1 VKPGAAL
8 AWTAL
13 LAAAAGLA
21 FAARGGPSDSPDAS
35 VDNAGAAGA
44 KALFTYLGERG
55 RDVRALRDS
64 LEGLGTSGALVV
76 AAPTARPVSR
86 AELLQLQAFVSGG
99 GRLVYLAPRSGEG
112 RVERWLGL
120 ERGAALP
127 ESGPLAGEDPTGATV
142 EVWAA
147 TGALRRGARLR
158 ASADLGLR
166 TDDARAVPIAG
177 SGEAVAVLRYSIGEG
192 DVWAFAGP
200 ELIQNRRLSL
210 LDNLELWDGLLGE
223 GPVFFDE
230 LHFARAPGPPLSLG
244 LAAFA
249 LQLAA
254 CALWLAFARG
264 TRFGW
269 PRAPVVE
276 RHRAT
281 REYLEAMASLAR
293 RARVE
298 RELAGELLSRLRAR
312 LHDRLGISSALDLAG
327 ADALLA
333 QRAGLPS
340 GELASL
346 APHGRFGPREYA
358 RMARRVARLEHAL
371 AARRYAR

>member
-1 VKPGAAL
+1 ML
-8 AWTAL
+8 AWAAL

-21 FAARGGPSDSPDAS
+21 FAARGAPADSPDAS

-44 KALFTYLGERG
+44 KALFTYLSERG
-55 RDVRALRDS
+55 RDVRALRGS
-64 LEGLGTSGALVV
+64 LAGLGTSGTLVI
-76 AAPTARPVSR
+76 AAPTQRPISKE
-86 AELLQLQAFVSGG
+86 ELEAIQAFVSGG
-99 GRLVYLAPRSGEG
+99 GRLVYLAPRTPPG
-112 RVERWLGL
+112 RMERWLGL

-127 ESGPLAGEDPTGATV
+127 ATGPEAGEDPTGATLQ
-142 EVWAA
+142 VWSA
-147 TGALRRGARLR
+147 TGALPAGARLR

-166 TDDARAVPIAG
+166 TNDARAVPVAG
-177 SGEAVAVLRYSIGEG
+177 SGDAVAVLRYSIDQG
-192 DVWAFAGP
+192 DVWALAGP
-200 ELIQNRRLSL
+200 ELIQNRRISL
-210 LDNLELWDGLLGE
+210 LDNLELWEGLAAQ

-230 LHFARAPGPPLSLG
+230 LHFARAPRPPLSPG

-254 CALWLAFARG
+254 CALLLAAARG

-269 PRAPVVE
+269 PRAPFHE

-281 REYLEAMASLAR
+281 REYLEAMASLTR

-298 RELAGELLSRLRAR
+298 RELAAELLSRLRAR
-312 LHDRLGISSALDLAG
+312 LNDRLGISPALELLD

-333 QRAGLPS
+333 QRVGLPP

-346 APHGRFGPREYA
+346 VPHGRLGPREYA
-358 RMARRVARLEHAL
+358 RMARRAARLERLL
-371 AARRYAR
+371 ANRRYAR